1 MKKTAQILSLLTC
14 IILLLSACSQRGNN
28 TNQTTGGT
36 EPNTNPSAKSQS
48 GASSALA
55 SPLNS
60 PPAINSRGVPTP
72 APARAAVAGRIIP
85 NPPTSY
91 SLEGVAL
98 FFGTRL
104 PLTPGPDFLINM
116 SPQTSPKALLDKEGY
131 FAIADLPPGE
141 YAMVLWSPHNSVM
154 IGEKQDPDKIM
165 SLKVSAGQQLDLGV
179 IVSKMP

>member
-1 MKKTAQILSLLTC
+1 MKKTAHILSLFAC
-14 IILLLSACSQRGNN
+14 AMLLLSACSQRGTT
-28 TNQTTGGT
+28 TNQTSGGT
-36 EPNTNPSAKSQS
+36 EPSTNSAPKPQS
-48 GASSALA
+48 GASSALT

-60 PPAINSRGVPTP
+60 PPSNGSKGVPTP

-85 NPPTSY
+85 NPPTTY
-91 SLEGVAL
+91 SLEGVTI

-116 SPQTSPKALLDKEGY
+116 SPQTSPKAVLDKDGF

-165 SLKVSAGQQLDLGV
+165 SLKVSAGQQLDLGA
-179 IVSKMP
+179 IISKMP